1 MESGDEATFLVGTSV
16 VFVVGH
22 CCFGV
27 RDGWFFILWRVLGLA
42 GVVGGSL

>member
-1 MESGDEATFLVGTSV
+1 MKPGNEATFLVKTSV

-27 RDGWFFILWRVLGLA
+27 RDGQFFILWRVLGLA